1 MVDDDTVE
9 HHKDDFMH
17 FVRVILA
24 CLRRR
29 RDPEHAIPV
38 MPCELDVGK
47 NPHRR

>member
-1 MVDDDTVE
+1 
-9 HHKDDFMH
+9 MH

-38 MPCELDVGK
+38 MPCEL
-47 NPHRR
+47 